1 MAKYYG
7 AVGFAKTEEIRP
19 GVNSEKITE
28 IHYRGDVL
36 QNIRKLEN
44 ANQVNDNITVSNR
57 ISIVADAYA
66 EQNFHSI
73 RYAEYMGARWK
84 VLTVEVQ
91 RPRLI
96 MTLGGVWNGKQA

>member
-19 GVNSEKITE
+19 GVNAENIDE
-28 IHYRGDVL
+28 IHYCGDIL

-44 ANQVNDNITVSNR
+44 TNQVNDNITVSNR

-96 MTLGGVWNGKQA
+96 LTLGGVWNGKQA